1 MSNNHGQK
9 VIYFL
14 DYPLDAR
21 DAKRFGLAEL
31 QAAGLSVEVWDLSHF
46 YFPAAS
52 GFGIEGPSWVNLTV
66 CLSVEQFRGL
76 CSTLTKD
83 HVVIF
88 LGGLHPGQVWQ
99 GRKLL
104 RLISATP
111 ARLASISSGHLPTT
125 ILPGKLTSL
134 RRSHAARIF
143 SLLTEP
149 SRWNTIPRRLA
160 ASLIVPKVGL
170 QRRLHLRGYIRPLD
184 HIWVGT
190 MVSGKHPSL
199 VASSTTVTYI
209 HTLDYDLVLA
219 LRASGEQSTPRVVFI
234 DSMGP
239 LHPDYLVLEIDI
251 GISIETYSG
260 ILCRGLEQIEKRLG
274 TQIVIAV
281 HPRATP
287 GVMEP
292 WYGGRTLIYGQ
303 TPELIADATAVIV
316 AQGSAAIGL
325 ATVFQRPLV
334 LLSSSRFHSSI
345 QRMNRAFAQALATPL
360 IDLDAPELPTISLDV
375 DEEAYARYVEQYIK
389 RPGTPEKP
397 FWSVVASEI
406 NSGAKPLGGKTGD

>member
-1 MSNNHGQK
+1 MSNNHGQR

-52 GFGIEGPSWVNLTV
+52 GLGIESPSWVNRTV
-66 CLSVEQFRGL
+66 CSSVEQFRDL
-76 CSTLTKD
+76 CSTLTSE

-88 LGGLHPGQVWQ
+88 IGGLHSGQVSR
-99 GRKLL
+99 GLKLL

-111 ARLASISSGHLPTT
+111 ARLASISSGHIPPSIPDT
-125 ILPGKLTSL
+125 PPSL
-134 RRSHAARIF
+134 FSSRAERVF

-149 SRWNTIPRRLA
+149 RRWKIIPQRLA
-160 ASLIVPKVGL
+160 SSMFIQTLDV
-170 QRRLHLRGYIRPLD
+170 QRRIHLRGSIRPLD
-184 HIWVGT
+184 HIWAGA
-190 MVSGKHPSL
+190 MVSGKASFL
-199 VASSTTVTYI
+199 VAPSTTITYI

-219 LRASGEQSTPRVVFI
+219 LRASGRQSTPRVVFI

-239 LHPDYLVLEIDI
+239 LHPDYSVNETDS
-251 GISIETYSG
+251 GISIETYSD
-260 ILCRGLEQIEKRLG
+260 IVCRGLDQIEKRLG
-274 TQIVIAV
+274 TEVVIAV
-281 HPRATP
+281 HPRAAP

-292 WYGGRTLIYGQ
+292 WYMGRTLIYGQ
-303 TPELIADATAVIV
+303 TPELIAHATAVIV
-316 AQGSAAIGL
+316 GHGSTVIGM

-334 LLSSSRFHSSI
+334 LVSSNRFDSYE
-345 QRMNRAFAQALATPL
+345 QGMNRAFAQALATPL
-360 IDLDAPELPTISLDV
+360 IDLDAPELPPITLDV

-389 RPGTPEKP
+389 RPGTPEEP

-406 NSGAKPLGGKTGD
+406 ISGAKPPGGKMAD